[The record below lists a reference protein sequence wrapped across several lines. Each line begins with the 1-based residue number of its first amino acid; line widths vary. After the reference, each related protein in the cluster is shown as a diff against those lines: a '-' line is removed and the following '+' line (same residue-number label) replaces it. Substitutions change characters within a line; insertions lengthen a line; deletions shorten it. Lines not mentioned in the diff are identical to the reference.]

1 MWKDTLQFS
10 YRAFL
15 LDNAVKFGADQNNRF
30 TQYDVCRQRGW
41 IDEFGY
47 VTQDGIE
54 EVRFSRQVRI
64 VK

>member
-1 MWKDTLQFS
+1 MCKDTLQFS

-15 LDNAVKFGADQNNRF
+15 LDHAVKFGADQNNRF

-41 IDEFGY
+41 IDAFGH
-47 VTQDGIE
+47 VTQYGIE
-54 EVRFSRQVRI
+54 EVRFAKQVRI

>member
-1 MWKDTLQFS
+1 M
-10 YRAFL
+10 
-15 LDNAVKFGADQNNRF
+15 KFGADQNNRF

-41 IDEFGY
+41 IDEVGH

-54 EVRFSRQVRI
+54 EVRFAKQVRI